1 MTAVARTKENLE
13 HCKCLNCPS
22 YSFVC
27 KIKSMPGNMYKLMDD
42 LSETDHFEGMYCA
55 FEKSRCIHEDHGCM
69 CNSCEIHH
77 KYNLKREDY
86 CLSDGGI
93 KEQSS
98 KTQTTASA
106 TKAKTTPATKNKTK
120 KAATTK

>member
-1 MTAVARTKENLE
+1 MTVVARTKENLA

-27 KIKSMPGNMYKLMDD
+27 KIKNMPGNIYKLMDD
-42 LSETDHFEGMYCA
+42 LSETEHFEGMYCA

-86 CLSDGGI
+86 CLAGGGI
-93 KEQSS
+93 KEQ
-98 KTQTTASA
+98 TTAE
-106 TKAKTTPATKNKTK
+106 KTK
-120 KAATTK
+120 KASSKTKTKKRTTK